1 MKTLL
6 LSACPEEIR
15 LAVVEE
21 GRLTDYMTEL
31 TSREDLVGRVY
42 KGVVKNAVPAVSG
55 FFVDIGLAKN
65 GFLREED
72 CLPGAHPTEGASL
85 LVQVV
90 KDSTATKGP
99 LLTGKISLQ
108 GKYSVLLN
116 EKGFIGVSRK
126 IRSEKGRQALRR
138 MAKEILPG
146 GVGLI
151 VRTAAGEAPEA
162 EVEQELRRLAAAWQA
177 IGRRCRITKAPALL
191 YRGKDLTVRACREF
205 LDDTTDRLV
214 TDDRASFQKMEALLQ
229 EEAPEKKE
237 KLFYEP
243 APLFQKYHV
252 EDQVNALFDR
262 EVPLPSGG
270 SLVFDYAEALT
281 AVDVN
286 SGSFRQDGIPHGEA
300 AYLVNREAAEELLR
314 QVRMRGIGGMIL
326 VDFIDMEKEKQKEDL
341 LALLRKGAAR
351 DRVTTV
357 VLGITRLGLVEMTR
371 KRTTHRLMQ
380 NYYEPCPV
388 CGGTGM
394 VPSEDTMVL
403 RIHEALAAAKAQG
416 TLPGAV
422 LIECHPAIARRLEE
436 EKEKFRLVTMAM
448 RPVRIA
454 AVPGM
459 RREVFSIL
467 ADHSPL

>member
-6 LSACPEEIR
+6 LSACPEETR

-72 CLPGAHPTEGASL
+72 CLPGARPTEGASL

-126 IRSEKGRQALRR
+126 IRSEKGRNRLRQT
-138 MAKEILPG
+138 AKEVCPE

-151 VRTAAGEAPEA
+151 VRTAAGDAPEQ
-162 EVEQELRRLAAAWQA
+162 EVEQELRRLAGTWQT
-177 IGRRCRITKAPALL
+177 IGRRSRITKAPALL
-191 YRGKDLTVRACREF
+191 FRGKDLTVRACREF
-205 LDDTTDRLV
+205 LDDAVDRLV
-214 TDDRASFQKMEALLQ
+214 TDDKDSFQRMEALLQ
-229 EEAPEKKE
+229 EEAPEKKG
-237 KLFYEP
+237 KLSYEP
-243 APLFQKYHV
+243 GPLFQNYHV
-252 EDQVNALFDR
+252 EDQVEALFER

-270 SLVFDYAEALT
+270 SLIFDYAEALT

-286 SGSFRQDGIPHGEA
+286 SGSFRQGGIPHGEA

-326 VDFIDMEKEKQKEDL
+326 VDFIDMEKEKQKDDL
-341 LALLRKGAAR
+341 LALLRKEAAR

-357 VLGITRLGLVEMTR
+357 VLGMTRLGLVEMTR
-371 KRTTHRLMQ
+371 KRTTHRLVQ

-403 RIHEALAAAKAQG
+403 RIHEALAAAKERG

-422 LIECHPAIARRLEE
+422 LIECHPDMARRLSSESE
-436 EKEKFRLVTMAM
+436 QFRLVTIAM

-454 AVPGM
+454 PAEGM
-459 RREVFSIL
+459 RRDVFSIL
-467 ADHSPL
+467 ADHSSL